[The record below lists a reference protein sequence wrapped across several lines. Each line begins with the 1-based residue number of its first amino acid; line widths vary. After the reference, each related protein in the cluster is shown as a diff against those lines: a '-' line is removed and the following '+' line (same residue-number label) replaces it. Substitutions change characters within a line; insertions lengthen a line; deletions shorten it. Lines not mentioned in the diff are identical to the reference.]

1 MNKPVFLVST
11 HNGRTFMITSYEPKT
26 LVVFEDPI
34 KEVDANG
41 NTLLYYSTIQI
52 RKM

>member
-26 LVVFEDPI
+26 LVVFENPV
-34 KEVDANG
+34 KEVDSAG
-41 NTLLYYSTIQI
+41 NLMLYYSSIQI

>member
-26 LVVFEDPI
+26 LVVFENPV
-34 KEVDANG
+34 KEFDSKG
-41 NTLLYYSTIQI
+41 NLLLYYSSIQI